1 MGSKYGKGDDFKQNE
16 IYGLKREVEQLRSI
30 VMHMLHSQASGSAI
44 DLNLKAIRESL
55 YLGKEGDADE
65 VMERL
70 TRMGATVQGRTPC
83 PECQSMVE
91 IRAGIQPK
99 CSFCGAQFDAPTPQA
114 TEKA

>member
-1 MGSKYGKGDDFKQNE
+1 MRSNYGKGDDFKQNE

-30 VMHMLHSQASGSAI
+30 LMHMLHSQASGSPVN
-44 DLNLKAIRESL
+44 LNLKAIREAL
-55 YLGKEGDADE
+55 YLGKDGDVSE

-70 TRMGATVQGRTPC
+70 KRTGATVQGTLPC

-91 IRAGIQPK
+91 MREGIQPK
-99 CSFCGAQFDAPTPQA
+99 CSFCGAQFDAPTPGA

>member
-1 MGSKYGKGDDFKQNE
+1 MQSKHGKGNDFKQNE

-30 VMHMLHSQASGSAI
+30 LMHMLHSQASGSPI
-44 DLNLKAIRESL
+44 DLNLKAIREVL
-55 YLGKEGDADE
+55 YLGKDGDVSE

-70 TRMGATVQGRTPC
+70 ARMGATVQGRAPC

-91 IRAGIQPK
+91 MREGIQPK
-99 CSFCGAQFDAPTPQA
+99 CSFCGAQFDAPTPGA